1 MERLHLS
8 LGPIEIEVVEG
19 YLRNESERLIPGEA
33 EKGGSV

>member
-1 MERLHLS
+1 MRSLRLS

-19 YLRNESERLIPGEA
+19 YLRNESERFFPGEA